1 MLQNIATI
9 GYLPLDPLDPLDR
22 SIFSPPQV
30 TNLSAYPLV
39 PPLPSYG
46 LNRDWA
52 KDLRQRC
59 AKFHPDCACG
69 GANAANIL
77 QHVKQFGRTPNA
89 QLVEHGEANLCWA
102 KKTRFTLVPQT
113 KKVTSSCCMA
123 RSSLGGQVWCSSP
136 CSSTLPTHVSSA
148 QEFLLIGRW
157 NSRDGLR
164 WYYPFYHWV
173 QTHVRLPSSPAEKSW
188 KTR

>member
-89 QLVEHGEANLCWA
+89 QLVGGLEHFLSHILGIIIPIDFHIFQRAGPTTNQNMIFPTSWIGKLE
-102 KKTRFTLVPQT
+102 
-113 KKVTSSCCMA
+113 KVKW
-123 RSSLGGQVWCSSP
+123 SLL
-136 CSSTLPTHVSSA
+136 STQDA
-148 QEFLLIGRW
+148 YAG
-157 NSRDGLR
+157 
-164 WYYPFYHWV
+164 V
-173 QTHVRLPSSPAEKSW
+173 QPEG
-188 KTR
+188 